1 MITPGRS
8 HQQPRSS
15 YSPRR
20 DTICAM
26 QAVFNLAL
34 PFFALIFTGFLAARQ
49 GMLGNQTVAGLNT
62 FVFYFALP
70 ALLLIKTYEAPA
82 ASGAVA
88 ELLAAY
94 YLPGI
99 FLFFAAVFI
108 ARRFMHLRTADA
120 SIQALGTVFSNVG
133 FIGLPLVILLY
144 GSEAA
149 LPAVLIVMGDTIIML
164 GLATALIE
172 ADLGS
177 GRRALALVGQISA
190 GVIRNPIVTAGLI
203 GVSLNLLAVPVPEP
217 VLRYG
222 GLLADAAGPCALF
235 ALGATLAGRP
245 ITEGAG
251 ETAYLMVMKL
261 VIHPTLVAVMAIW
274 VFDLPPVWMAVAILQ
289 ASLPIAANVYVL
301 AQRYQRRPEQIST
314 AIFFSTAAAV
324 ITISILISQLY
335 TG

>member
-1 MITPGRS
+1 
-8 HQQPRSS
+8 
-15 YSPRR
+15 
-20 DTICAM
+20 M

-34 PFFALIFTGFLAARQ
+34 PFFALIFTGYLAARSR
-49 GMLGNQTVAGLNT
+49 MLGGQTVAGLNT

-70 ALLLIKTYEAPA
+70 ALLLIKTYQAPA
-82 ASGAVA
+82 VEGAIL

-94 YLPGI
+94 YLPSI
-99 FLFFAAVFI
+99 ALFFLGILI
-108 ARRFMHLRTADA
+108 ARRFMKLRTADA
-120 SIQALGTVFSNVG
+120 SIQSLGTVFSNVG

-149 LPAVLIVMGDTIIML
+149 LPAVIIVMADTIIML

-177 GRRALALVGQISA
+177 GRRPLALVAQIGG

-203 GVSLNLLAVPVPEP
+203 GVGLNLLAVPVPEP

-251 ETAYLMVMKL
+251 ETGYLVVMKL
-261 VIHPTLVAVMAIW
+261 LIHPALVAVMAVW

-314 AIFFSTAAAV
+314 AIFFSTAVAV
-324 ITISILISQLY
+324 LTISLLISQLY
-335 TG
+335 TN